1 MKPKGKPDE
10 ELYKVRKQSLS
21 LIEQQAELGNID
33 LFYADETQFSQQGY
47 VPYGWQ
53 FDDEQVA
60 IEVCKG
66 KSINCFGLLSRTN
79 RFIYKTTEKN
89 INANFVI
96 EMLDNLSLTISK
108 FTFVVLD
115 NARIHTARKVKQLLE
130 TWQKRGL
137 FIFYLPPY
145 SPHLNI
151 IERLWK
157 EMKQGWLRPS
167 DYQSADDLFYAV
179 NRICS
184 AFGKSIFINFSKCSF

>member
-1 MKPKGKPDE
+1 M
-10 ELYKVRKQSLS
+10 S

-33 LFYADETQFSQQGY
+33 LFYGDETQFSQKGY

-53 FDDEQVA
+53 FDDEDVA
-60 IEVCKG
+60 MEVCRG
-66 KSINCFGLLSRTN
+66 KSVNCFGLLSRTN
-79 RFIYKTTEKN
+79 HFKYKMSEEN

-96 EMLDNLSLTISK
+96 EILDNLSLTISK
-108 FTFVVLD
+108 PTFVVLD
-115 NARIHTARKVKQLLE
+115 NARIHTARKVKELLKI
-130 TWQKRGL
+130 WSVRGL

-167 DYQSADDLFYAV
+167 GYQSADDLFYAV
-179 NRICS
+179 NRTCS
-184 AFGKSIFINFSKCSF
+184 AIGISLFINFSKYSF